1 MLKSLWRIAGV
12 FTCCAVVIIRFASGY
27 RPGIFANMDQ
37 DRNGKENATGL
48 PQDLPL
54 QTVALNPVQAR
65 FFSVIF
71 ILSILLL
78 GWVLWPFWQLLIF
91 AFLLAGI
98 FRPIYTWLRRWMSP
112 WLASLLTCILIV
124 LIVFV
129 PLTFCIIALSTE
141 TLSLYQLVKDTN
153 LLAKLQQFLQ
163 NNTLALEVQGI
174 LAGLGINFDPGNL
187 TGTLSGFAGKV
198 GLFLYSQASFWAG
211 NIMSF
216 VLQFIVLIMVAYFL
230 LIDMDRLLRFLM
242 RLSPLPPAQN
252 DLLLR
257 KFMDIAGAILVVNGI
272 SGVIQGVIA
281 GAYFAI
287 LGLPSP
293 ILWGSVMGVLAFLP
307 IFGIGLV
314 LIPLSFIYL
323 VGGHLVLA
331 LITLVFYMCLSYS
344 VEYLLKP
351 KLVGTR
357 VQMHMLLVFLAIL
370 GGMALFGFLG
380 IIYGPLIAT
389 AFLTLSELYLTVYRT
404 AAERR

>member
-1 MLKSLWRIAGV
+1 M
-12 FTCCAVVIIRFASGY
+12 
-27 RPGIFANMDQ
+27 
-37 DRNGKENATGL
+37 
-48 PQDLPL
+48 
-54 QTVALNPVQAR
+54 QAR

-71 ILSILLL
+71 IMSILLL
-78 GWVLWPFWQLLIF
+78 GWVMWPFWQLLIF

-98 FRPIYTWLRRWMSP
+98 FRPMYAWLIRWMSP

-129 PLTFCIIALSTE
+129 PLTFCIGALSTE
-141 TLSLYQLVKDTN
+141 TLSLYRLVKDTN

-174 LAGLGINFDPGNL
+174 LAGLGINFDPDDL
-187 TGTLSGFAGKV
+187 TGTLSVVAGKV
-198 GLFLYSQASFWAG
+198 GLFLYTQASVWAG

-216 VLQFIVLIMVAYFL
+216 VLQFFILILVVFFL
-230 LIDMDRLLRFLM
+230 LIDMERLLRFLM
-242 RLSPLPPAQN
+242 RLSPLPQGQN

-272 SGVIQGVIA
+272 SGIIQGVLA
-281 GAYFAI
+281 GAYFSI

-293 ILWGSVMGVLAFLP
+293 ILWGSVMAVLAFLP

-314 LIPLSFIYL
+314 LVPTSFIFF
-323 VGGHLVLA
+323 VGGKLLLA
-331 LITLVFYMCLSYS
+331 LGTLVFYMFLSFS
-344 VEYLLKP
+344 MEYLLKP
-351 KLVGTR
+351 KLVGNR
-357 VQMHMLLVFLAIL
+357 VQMHTLLVFLAIL

-404 AAERR
+404 AAEKR

>member
-1 MLKSLWRIAGV
+1 
-12 FTCCAVVIIRFASGY
+12 
-27 RPGIFANMDQ
+27 MDQ
-37 DRNGKENATGL
+37 DRNGQKKNRGV
-48 PQDLPL
+48 PPDFPL
-54 QTVALNPVQAR
+54 KAVVLNPVQAR

-71 ILSILLL
+71 IMSILLL
-78 GWVLWPFWQLLIF
+78 GWVMWPFWQLLIF

-98 FRPIYTWLRRWMSP
+98 FRPMYAWLIRWMSP

-129 PLTFCIIALSTE
+129 PLTFCIGALSTE
-141 TLSLYQLVKDTN
+141 TLSLYRLVKDTN

-174 LAGLGINFDPGNL
+174 LAGLGINFDPDDL
-187 TGTLSGFAGKV
+187 TGTLSVVAGKV
-198 GLFLYSQASFWAG
+198 GLFLYTQASVWAG

-216 VLQFIVLIMVAYFL
+216 VLQFFILILVVFFL
-230 LIDMDRLLRFLM
+230 LIDMERLLRFLM
-242 RLSPLPPAQN
+242 RLSPLPQGQN

-272 SGVIQGVIA
+272 SGIIQGVLA
-281 GAYFAI
+281 GAYFSI

-293 ILWGSVMGVLAFLP
+293 ILWGSVMAVLAFLP

-314 LIPLSFIYL
+314 LVPTSFIFF
-323 VGGHLVLA
+323 VGGKLLLA
-331 LITLVFYMCLSYS
+331 LGTLVFYMFLSFS
-344 VEYLLKP
+344 MEYLLKP
-351 KLVGTR
+351 KLVGNR
-357 VQMHMLLVFLAIL
+357 VQMHTLLVFLAIL

-404 AAERR
+404 AAEKR

>member
-1 MLKSLWRIAGV
+1 
-12 FTCCAVVIIRFASGY
+12 
-27 RPGIFANMDQ
+27 MDQ
-37 DRNGKENATGL
+37 DRNGQKKNRGVPPDFSLKA
-48 PQDLPL
+48 
-54 QTVALNPVQAR
+54 VVLNPVQAR

-71 ILSILLL
+71 IMSILLL
-78 GWVLWPFWQLLIF
+78 GWVMWPFWQLLIF

-98 FRPIYTWLRRWMSP
+98 FRPMYAWLIRWMSP

-129 PLTFCIIALSTE
+129 PLTFCIGALSTE
-141 TLSLYQLVKDTN
+141 TLSLYRLVKDTN

-174 LAGLGINFDPGNL
+174 LAGLGINFDPDDL
-187 TGTLSGFAGKV
+187 TGTLSVVAGKV
-198 GLFLYSQASFWAG
+198 GLFLYTQASVWAG

-216 VLQFIVLIMVAYFL
+216 VLQFFILILVVFFL
-230 LIDMDRLLRFLM
+230 LIDMERLLRFLM
-242 RLSPLPPAQN
+242 RLSPLPQGQN

-272 SGVIQGVIA
+272 SGIIQGVLA
-281 GAYFAI
+281 GAYFSI

-293 ILWGSVMGVLAFLP
+293 ILWGSVMAVLAFLP

-314 LIPLSFIYL
+314 LVPTSFIFF
-323 VGGHLVLA
+323 VGGKLLLA
-331 LITLVFYMCLSYS
+331 LGTLVFYMFLSFS
-344 VEYLLKP
+344 MEYLLKP
-351 KLVGTR
+351 KLVGNR
-357 VQMHMLLVFLAIL
+357 VQMHTLLVFLAIL

-404 AAERR
+404 AAEKR

>member
-1 MLKSLWRIAGV
+1 
-12 FTCCAVVIIRFASGY
+12 
-27 RPGIFANMDQ
+27 MDQ
-37 DRNGKENATGL
+37 DSNKQEQGNSQPPDDHLRAE
-48 PQDLPL
+48 
-54 QTVALNPVQAR
+54 ALNPVQAR

-78 GWVLWPFWQLLIF
+78 CWVLWPFWQLLIF

-98 FRPIYTWLRRWMSP
+98 FRPMYAWLGRWLSP
-112 WLASLLTCILIV
+112 WLSSLLTCILIV

-129 PLTFCIIALSTE
+129 PLTFCIVALSTE
-141 TLSLYQLVKDTN
+141 TLNLYQLVKDTN
-153 LLAKLQQFLQ
+153 LLLKLQQFLQ
-163 NNTLALEVQGI
+163 NNTLALEVQGF
-174 LAGLGINFDPGNL
+174 LAGLGINFAPGDL
-187 TGTLSGFAGKV
+187 TGTLSAVAGRV
-198 GLFLYSQASFWAG
+198 GLFFYNQASFWAG

-242 RLSPLPPAQN
+242 RLSPLPQAQN

-293 ILWGSVMGVLAFLP
+293 VLWGSVMGVLAFLP
-307 IFGIGLV
+307 IFGIGLILV
-314 LIPLSFIYL
+314 PTAFIYL
-323 VGGHLVLA
+323 VGGKLLLA
-331 LITLVFYMCLSYS
+331 VGTLVFYMFLSYS

-351 KLVGTR
+351 KLVGNR

-389 AFLTLSELYLTVYRT
+389 AFLTLSDLYMTVYRS
-404 AAERR
+404 AAEKK

>member
-1 MLKSLWRIAGV
+1 
-12 FTCCAVVIIRFASGY
+12 
-27 RPGIFANMDQ
+27 MDQ
-37 DRNGKENATGL
+37 LRVEQRDPGGAEPGSSQRHGGRDPA
-48 PQDLPL
+48 
-54 QTVALNPVQAR
+54 QAR
-65 FFSVIF
+65 FFAVIF
-71 ILSILLL
+71 LLSILLL
-78 GWVLWPFWQLLIF
+78 GWVLWPFWQLLLF

-98 FRPIYTWLRRWMSP
+98 FRPVFAWLRRWMSP

-129 PLTFCIIALSTE
+129 PLTFCIIALSKE
-141 TLSLYQLVKDTN
+141 SLSLYQLVKDTN

-163 NNTLALEVQGI
+163 HNTLAQEAQGI
-174 LAGLGINFDPGNL
+174 LAGLGINFDPRDL
-187 TGTLSGFAGKV
+187 TGTLSKFAGSA

-230 LIDMDRLLRFLM
+230 LIDMERLLRFLM
-242 RLSPLPPAQN
+242 RLSPLPQAQN

-272 SGVIQGVIA
+272 SGLIQGVIA
-281 GAYFAI
+281 GVYFAF

-293 ILWGSVMGVLAFLP
+293 ILWGSVMAVLAFLP

-314 LIPLSFIYL
+314 LVPTAFIFL
-323 VGGHLVLA
+323 VGGKLFLA
-331 LITLVFYMCLSYS
+331 AGTLFFYMSLSYS

-351 KLVGTR
+351 KLVGER
-357 VQMHMLLVFLAIL
+357 VQMHMLLVFLSIL

-380 IIYGPLIAT
+380 IVYGPLIAT
-389 AFLTLSELYLTVYRT
+389 AFLTLSELYLNEYCRT
-404 AAERR
+404 AGRE